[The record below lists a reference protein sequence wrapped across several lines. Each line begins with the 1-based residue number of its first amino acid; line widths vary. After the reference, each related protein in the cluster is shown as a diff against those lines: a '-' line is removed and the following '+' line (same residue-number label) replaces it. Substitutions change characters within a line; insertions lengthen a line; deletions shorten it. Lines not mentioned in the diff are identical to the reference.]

1 LNCRCGASPP
11 EFGGSFSK
19 PTAYTELLGQAADLG
34 FHTIGLS
41 YPDTPTVGQR
51 CGNDLG
57 CYGPLRQS
65 VFDGMPSP
73 RSDVDAANSIQHRL
87 AALLSDTPAGWIAG
101 DHLTPLNHYAGFVH
115 VDDPF
120 SRKIRADW
128 TALGLDGLGAT
139 DLNNGLPPSGGTH
152 ELLMTTPSARGL
164 TAHALPVVDGTT
176 PLCGNKTPQLG
187 PVWRYLM
194 LTAAGLPI
202 PQLRSTC

>member
-1 LNCRCGASPP
+1 
-11 EFGGSFSK
+11 
-19 PTAYTELLGQAADLG
+19 
-34 FHTIGLS
+34 
-41 YPDTPTVGQR
+41 
-51 CGNDLG
+51 
-57 CYGPLRQS
+57 
-65 VFDGMPSP
+65 MPSP
-73 RSDVDAANSIQHRL
+73 RSDVDAANSIQRRL
-87 AALLSDTPAGWIAG
+87 AALLGALQRQDPAEGWGQFLGPDGLPVYDKIVVAGHSQGGGEAAYIAKVRRVAGVVMFSSIVDSSLSDTPAGWIAG

-120 SRKIRADW
+120 YRKIRADW

-139 DLNNGLPPSGGTH
+139 DLNNGLPPSGGSH